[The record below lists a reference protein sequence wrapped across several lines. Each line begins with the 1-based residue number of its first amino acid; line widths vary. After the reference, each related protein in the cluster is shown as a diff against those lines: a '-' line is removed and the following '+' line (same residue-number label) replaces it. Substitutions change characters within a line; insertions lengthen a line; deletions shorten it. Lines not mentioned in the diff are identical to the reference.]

1 MIKEICLSIKKR
13 EKITIHCRA
22 MQKIVSLSVYVMLDI
37 SWEEKESSSVN
48 KSNHSERSID
58 CLSSSQSKLLTLN
71 NDAEQIMNNNSKLI
85 SKIEEQKK
93 ILKAMGDD
101 LIFIPAASRRHTA
114 MMSNFHSLHNF
125 PRPINIA
132 N

>member
-1 MIKEICLSIKKR
+1 MINEICLSIKKR

-58 CLSSSQSKLLTLN
+58 CLSSSQSKILTLN

-101 LIFIPAASRRHTA
+101 LIFIPADAQDYQPTSTVRLLLLFLR
-114 MMSNFHSLHNF
+114 
-125 PRPINIA
+125 
-132 N
+132 

>member
-1 MIKEICLSIKKR
+1 MINEICLSIKKR
-13 EKITIHCRA
+13 EKITIQCRA

-58 CLSSSQSKLLTLN
+58 CLTSSQSKLLTLN

-85 SKIEEQKK
+85 SKIEE
-93 ILKAMGDD
+93 
-101 LIFIPAASRRHTA
+101 
-114 MMSNFHSLHNF
+114 
-125 PRPINIA
+125 
-132 N
+132 